1 MSTKIKILVPY
12 LVSIFCLSLLI
23 YALFRINKLKE
34 TFSNY
39 QTDIG
44 AKYID
49 LEETVE
55 NYKLSTSL
63 IGTILNPDLKDIK
76 NKRIILNEKDP
87 LHTLYL
93 YFTES
98 GCNSCVLQELENLS
112 KLKNTHIII
121 LARYDEPKK
130 LEYLLKEFKFED
142 LTCYCL
148 TPDSDVFQGAD
159 PAYLSQTI
167 VFNLGSNYSILNA
180 LVASSK
186 KPGLSTIYYKRLTI

>member
-1 MSTKIKILVPY
+1 MSTKIKNLVPY
-12 LVSIFCLSLLI
+12 VVSIFCICALV
-23 YALFRINKLKE
+23 YTLFRISKLKE
-34 TFSNY
+34 TFNNY

-49 LEETVE
+49 LEETLA

-63 IGTILNPDLKDIK
+63 IGIVLNPDLKDIK
-76 NKRIILNEKDP
+76 NQRVIRNEKDA
-87 LHTLYL
+87 LHTFYL

-112 KLKNTHIII
+112 KLKDIHVIV
-121 LARYDEPKK
+121 LARYADPIK

-148 TPDSDVFQGAD
+148 PPNSDVFQGAD

-167 VFNLGSNYSILNA
+167 VFNLGINYSILNA

-186 KPGLSTIYYKRLTI
+186 NPTLSTIYYKRLTI